1 MLGLNNN
8 VVIFLDND
16 LVFSNVLDQEGLIMI
31 ESILVD
37 DDWLVLHGNLYLLD
51 TISSYTVDVL
61 LSLEETL
68 VEGLEG
74 VVELDDNLVELE
86 LVLNQI
92 SLVEDDDLRVDV
104 VKHDEDGLVLN
115 LANDNLAE
123 EKNW

>member
-1 MLGLNNN
+1 M
-8 VVIFLDND
+8 
-16 LVFSNVLDQEGLIMI
+16 
-31 ESILVD
+31 
-37 DDWLVLHGNLYLLD
+37 
-51 TISSYTVDVL
+51 
-61 LSLEETL
+61 
-68 VEGLEG
+68 EGLEG

-92 SLVEDDDLRVDV
+92 SLVEDDDLGVDV